1 MGVVFLGSEFD
12 GNAWELAARLG
23 DNIPGMRL
31 IKMEDANG
39 LLEITDNDVIL
50 GVARGIDQPEIV
62 KPDELRRRQ
71 ASGLQA
77 LDLVSFLGKME
88 KIGRAKGVSILLVP
102 EQSDDTVI
110 ETIGKMLPKK

>member
-12 GNAWELAARLG
+12 GNAWELAARIK
-23 DNIPGMRL
+23 DQVSSIRL

-39 LLEITDNDVIL
+39 LLEISDNDVIL
-50 GVARGIDQPEIV
+50 DVARGIDEPETV

-77 LDLVSFLGKME
+77 LDLVTFLGKME

-102 EQSDDTVI
+102 EQSDDAVI
-110 ETIGKMLPKK
+110 DSIVKMLPKK

>member
-23 DNIPGMRL
+23 DHISGMRL

-39 LLEITDNDVIL
+39 LLEISDNDVIL
-50 GVARGIDQPEIV
+50 GVARGIDRPETV
-62 KPDELRRRQ
+62 KPDELRKRQ

-88 KIGRAKGVSILLVP
+88 RIGRAKGVTILLVP
-102 EQSDDTVI
+102 EQADDAVI
-110 ETIGKMLPKK
+110 DSVCGMLPKK